1 MPISGTYI
9 TLILEIENKKDEEEL
24 KKYEGKWLIASTL
37 FPHECKVSTVHF
49 KIKRT
54 LENTEIVPSRSLMEF
69 SCGFRRLVI

>member
-9 TLILEIENKKDEEEL
+9 TLVLEIENKEEDL

-37 FPHECKVSTVHF
+37 FPHECKISTVHF

-54 LENTEIVPSRSLMEF
+54 LENKEIVPSKSLMEF